1 VRVST
6 LIDPALGRA
15 VIVTVPTVAA
25 RRRPE
30 LVREAHRLADIVLF
44 GRQYEVA
51 GGRAE
56 DVWRVAEAL
65 EGLLPRRARR

>member
-1 VRVST
+1 MAT
-6 LIDPALGRA
+6 LVDPALGRA
-15 VIVTVPTVAA
+15 VIVTIPVIAA
-25 RRRPE
+25 RRRPD
-30 LVREAHRLADIVLF
+30 LVREVYRLADIVLF

-65 EGLLPRRARR
+65 EDLLPPRRRR